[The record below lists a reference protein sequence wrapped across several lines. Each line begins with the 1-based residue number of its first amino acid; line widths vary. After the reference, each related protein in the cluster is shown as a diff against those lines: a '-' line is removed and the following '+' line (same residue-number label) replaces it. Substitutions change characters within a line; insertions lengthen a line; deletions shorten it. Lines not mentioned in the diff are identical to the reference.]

1 MVINLYALS
10 LQILNFRLVK
20 FYNISLT
27 SIQWEQPRKGRFTTI
42 IILNYNQGDKSVPPK
57 KKRRQIR
64 KPSMVYE
71 SNYQSD

>member
-1 MVINLYALS
+1 M
-10 LQILNFRLVK
+10 
-20 FYNISLT
+20 SLT

-64 KPSMVYE
+64 KPSKVYE